1 MLKPLALKYVL
12 FVHFKPFQYVYIH
25 INIHC
30 IFLMEYN
37 LQLIYCT
44 LDIN

>member
-12 FVHFKPFQYVYIH
+12 FVHFKPFQYVYIYKYTLY
-25 INIHC
+25 
-30 IFLMEYN
+30 IFNGIYN